1 MTDQELNLCILRQ
14 LYAAAEL
21 VWAKMDKLAQGSFT
35 AKQVLQGLSSGRTP
49 QKFSFGTNDMDEV
62 YTAMAGEFQ
71 CKCTARSIFQL
82 IDGFEALTQIGSKRK
97 HFQHV
102 SNAAA
107 VGSVTFSVNKD
118 MAELCAYV
126 MTAAEEKR
134 LTEAELRIQKR
145 FMYIGIDTKNS
156 ALYATDGYTLHPHPV
171 KITECSGNTERM
183 YLDAKALRQMC
194 SKMERGKEYTI
205 TATIDKRGVTTAE
218 LNGAVSTVDFPTL
231 PNVEANGVRWRDVF
245 NRSAVADELAIHIGK
260 AWRSMRSFFA
270 HHKEDF
276 VEIKGQQGSDIITLS
291 TDSDTRQFVIKS
303 PVQYSF
309 CLHTLG
315 KVWARLAKADTVY
328 LGKALGKPMYVF
340 CDGHIHSALCGTLVR
355 EGAFI
360 GDPTG
365 KSVRDVECNISIA
378 DSLETYMQGE
388 TAPKSGVEAEAATN
402 EATEAANVVT
412 AVEEASATASPS
424 AYVEVECAQ
433 PSCADTATAHETQK
447 ATAQKA
453 SHLMPPYQKNH
464 ACDTSCLT
472 PMIQT
477 VSCPWN
483 KSYHARDTSCIMP
496 MIQSGIQT
504 ASLLRPQDF
513 CKSPRADVRTPLSFA
528 CSVRWGTRPGSR
540 ADIVPCG
547 ASPPPPH
554 SYTL

>member
-49 QKFSFGTNDMDEV
+49 QKFFFGENDMDEE
-62 YTAMAGEFQ
+62 YTAMAGDFQ

-82 IDGFEALTQIGSKRK
+82 IDGFEALVQIGSKRK

-102 SNAAA
+102 NNTAA

-134 LTEAELRIQKR
+134 LTEAEHRRMKR

-156 ALYATDGYTLHPHPV
+156 ALYATDGCTLHPCPV
-171 KITECSGNTERM
+171 TIVERSGSTERM
-183 YLDAKALRQMC
+183 YLDAKAFRQMC

-218 LNGAVSTVDFPTL
+218 LNGVVSTVDFPTL
-231 PNVEANGVRWRDVF
+231 PNADANGIRWRDVF
-245 NRSAVADELAIHIGK
+245 NHGAVANELAIHIGK

-270 HHKEDF
+270 HHKEDI
-276 VEIKGQQGSDIITLS
+276 VKIKGQQGSDIVTLS
-291 TDSDTRQFVIKS
+291 TDSDTRQFVIER
-303 PVQYSF
+303 PVQHSF
-309 CLHTLG
+309 CLHTHG
-315 KVWARLAKADTVY
+315 NVWARLAKADTVY
-328 LGKALGKPMYVF
+328 LGKALGMPMYVF
-340 CDGHIHSALCGTLVR
+340 CDGYIHSALCGTLVR

-365 KSVRDVECNISIA
+365 KSVQGVECNINIS
-378 DSLETYMQGE
+378 DCLETYMQGE
-388 TAPKSGVEAEAATN
+388 TAPKSGAEAEAATD
-402 EATEAANVVT
+402 EATEAANVVP
-412 AVEEASATASPS
+412 AAEEASATAFPS
-424 AYVEVECAQ
+424 AYVEVEVECAQ
-433 PSCADTATAHETQK
+433 PSCTDTATANEAQK
-447 ATAQKA
+447 VTAQKA
-453 SHLMPPYQKNH
+453 SPLMPYH
-464 ACDTSCLT
+464 ACDTVCLT

-483 KSYHARDTSCIMP
+483 KSYHARDTSCLMP
-496 MIQSGIQT
+496 MIQSGIPP
-504 ASLLRPQDF
+504 ASPLRLKGF
-513 CKSPRADVRTPLSFA
+513 CKPPRIGVCAPFSFA

-554 SYTL
+554 SHTL